1 METAKIYFHTIAVT
15 FAFLF
20 ILYHAHFFFART
32 VMPRSTMIFPIVLLC
47 IGVDLLSFIG
57 SLSNEIC
64 HFPRFFRGQRH
75 QLAAYLFA
83 LEIISHI
90 MTQCSKSRKALTVL
104 HYFLRCCSMHHVPI
118 TRRNNRHLHQT
129 KILVQ
134 LIPCSRRSGS
144 SSRHNRRCRFQIE
157 SSAASVQ
164 IGIKSTVQ
172 KRSDCTGSSCPVDR
186 RSKYKAIIVLCQ

>member
-1 METAKIYFHTIAVT
+1 MCIRDRLKITPLDLFLMETAKIYFHTIAVT
-15 FAFLF
+15 FAFLS

-104 HYFLRCCSMHHVPI
+104 HLS
-118 TRRNNRHLHQT
+118 
-129 KILVQ
+129 
-134 LIPCSRRSGS
+134 LI
-144 SSRHNRRCRFQIE
+144 HI
-157 SSAASVQ
+157 SVWDCLPVAKPT
-164 IGIKSTVQ
+164 IGGLKE
-172 KRSDCTGSSCPVDR
+172 R
-186 RSKYKAIIVLCQ
+186 